1 MSARKAFRWVAAR
14 PWAVRLY
21 ATAAVLALPFT
32 LLCWAG
38 VLLYKELG
46 SEVPDFL
53 REVWYAIRTGK
64 FK

>member
-1 MSARKAFRWVAAR
+1 MSIRAIQQWAATR

-38 VLLYKELG
+38 ALLYKELG